1 MQDVYQAL
9 LKIRPLRFM
18 RGPTQKKHYSNAP
31 IVIRHS
37 LKHATWRNMREPTP
51 EAFSMP
57 RVCQQLLLNSW
68 PLEGTYGNP
77 LRRDSIQV
85 HKVWQQLLTN
95 KLLGDTGE
103 KPFKCT
109 KCDKCFSRSSSL
121 KEHER
126 TYTEEKP
133 FNCSKCDKSFS
144 IAGHLKE
151 HMGPTQ
157 ERFHSSAQSVT
168 RASHNQITWRHR

>member
-18 RGPTQKKHYSNAP
+18 RGPTQKKRYSNAP

-121 KEHER
+121 MEQER
-126 TYTEEKP
+126 THIGDAIPLLQLWEDMPSSTQ
-133 FNCSKCDKSFS
+133 
-144 IAGHLKE
+144 LKE
-151 HMGPTQ
+151 
-157 ERFHSSAQSVT
+157 
-168 RASHNQITWRHR
+168 TWADPHRREAF